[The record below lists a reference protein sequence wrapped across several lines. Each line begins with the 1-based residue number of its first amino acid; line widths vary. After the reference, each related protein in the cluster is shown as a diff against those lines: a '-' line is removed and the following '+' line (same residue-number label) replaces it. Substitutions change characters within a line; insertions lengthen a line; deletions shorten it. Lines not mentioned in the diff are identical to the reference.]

1 MYEEIKDQK
10 VSMFLTSKQFLNPL
24 SVCIPSILK
33 HSDLNALIPINVF
46 QGCVEMEIQFCFISG
61 APEAAMFKVGFYKHH
76 PQIPEEMSESAK
88 LFIKKCFVAEPE
100 RRATAAE
107 LLEDS
112 FITE

>member
-1 MYEEIKDQK
+1 
-10 VSMFLTSKQFLNPL
+10 
-24 SVCIPSILK
+24 
-33 HSDLNALIPINVF
+33 
-46 QGCVEMEIQFCFISG
+46 
-61 APEAAMFKVGFYKHH
+61 MFKVGFYKHH

-100 RRATAAE
+100 KRATASE

>member
-1 MYEEIKDQK
+1 MGKGDQRLK
-10 VSMFLTSKQFLNPL
+10 CFPRRSKHFRNPHFF
-24 SVCIPSILK
+24 CK
-33 HSDLNALIPINVF
+33 HSKYQKASNLNALIPINVF